1 MHSLHL
7 RPPSPTSQVLPSQT
21 VATTIS
27 DFVFD
32 SSGFP
37 WITKDGVIWQPMP
50 QQNCGDMETTFPTRY
65 IEMVHS
71 ISRSGSGKSKA
82 YSPFS
87 KPLEVSVELVTVSL
101 LSAAGPEC
109 TVKWELKLV
118 VTNPNSKHGFNLYI
132 GDRLQATLF
141 LYDPWLGGS
150 FIVTTKSLHPPMLLT
165 NKTNQTATLSFKMQ
179 TDCAY
184 LSEEL
189 IEEISRR
196 IIQVYLN
203 VMARFRLMPMTLKLE
218 GFRVLRLSCP
228 NMGLC
233 EFDST
238 RSMEIV

>member
-1 MHSLHL
+1 
-7 RPPSPTSQVLPSQT
+7 
-21 VATTIS
+21 
-27 DFVFD
+27 
-32 SSGFP
+32 
-37 WITKDGVIWQPMP
+37 
-50 QQNCGDMETTFPTRY
+50 
-65 IEMVHS
+65 
-71 ISRSGSGKSKA
+71 
-82 YSPFS
+82 
-87 KPLEVSVELVTVSL
+87 
-101 LSAAGPEC
+101 
-109 TVKWELKLV
+109 
-118 VTNPNSKHGFNLYI
+118 
-132 GDRLQATLF
+132 
-141 LYDPWLGGS
+141 
-150 FIVTTKSLHPPMLLT
+150 MLLT

-218 GFRVLRLSCP
+218 GFRVLRLSSP